1 MNLKN
6 IVVFN
11 NPFLEAFQKLLR
23 FPLPAGVSLK
33 LVQTFKAISEQ
44 QSNVFQ
50 VRDNLLERYGKVEK
64 GKPIFN
70 SKEDEQL
77 FHTEMNNLLK
87 LEFEVPINQK
97 IKLTDSINISGE
109 EILLLKDILD
119 VDL

>member
-6 IVVFN
+6 AVVFD

-23 FPLPAGVSLK
+23 FPLPAVVSLK
-33 LVQTFKAISEQ
+33 LIQTFKAISEQ
-44 QSNVFQ
+44 QSNIFQ
-50 VRDNLLERYGKVEK
+50 VRDNLVDRYAKIEN

-70 SKEDEQL
+70 STEDEQS

-87 LEFEVPINQK
+87 LEFEVPLDQK
-97 IKLTDSINISGE
+97 VKLTDSINISGE